1 MAKKKQEKVT
11 EFLDYDKNGNIVTK
25 KLTGNTGGYDAKDLV
40 KSKKTTSVKTP
51 ATVERTIKPTGS
63 FNKKQEFTNNDTTDI
78 RTVDTVNKK
87 EKVVSEK
94 DTEKKDNKKQT
105 QKEFDK
111 ADKELKLAKNEYALA
126 LGPYRQALSNELQK
140 QGIDYSKTINF
151 DDYSKKKLDFKSK
164 EEGIKPQAPKS
175 QKAIGEVIDVLPD
188 DVKNNLKE
196 ANRKEAFAQYNYDV
210 AKVNNEDSTLLQKT
224 LGVPYYAIA
233 DLLSPITDDN
243 IGLTDEKGNKIFLP
257 SYNELKYQKVHED
270 TSGVGKFL
278 QDIGYNSTK
287 IIGAGLLDI
296 PTAGVGGKALY
307 WTDMATDNFENAK
320 NEGYDNKS
328 AIANTIISTGTEFL
342 TEKLLGGLSKK
353 LTGGK
358 ASQLQKGISNKIY
371 KIIQEP
377 KIANVI
383 GSMGSEGAEEFLQEW
398 IGAVNDAV
406 TLGKDIDIWETF
418 KNSLYSAAVGAG
430 SGGVVTGTNNVEG
443 IEAQRGIDEANG
455 LIDILNQRKAQTTD
469 KRALNDINKALDQ
482 AQNYVESPFST
493 KYENTNQELNK
504 AIGKIDRRLTKV
516 QNLNEVERDALTEI
530 TQKRLSGEPLNDND
544 IATINYL
551 NSKEVTQED
560 IANQQVQEI
569 QRNAEEGKISKGE
582 AAQEIQ
588 AIDNVI
594 TNQNEEIQ
602 ETPQEIEQAEIEET
616 PVEENKQEVVE
627 EKPVV
632 KEQPKKQENKRI
644 VNGRNYGAERYSKL
658 SDEDIKSLDA
668 IYTKQ
673 KNNEALN
680 ENDRKQLDYFK
691 RKSKGLKNPELTTN
705 NTYEETRKELS
716 KTSLNKYDDT
726 LMKQAKEVVEANKQG
741 RRTKQQWLELA
752 KYMGMQMQDADSNS
766 IKEYALQTFKSE
778 RPNQKENLNR
788 QSAGY
793 VDFKVNEWV
802 NAFYEGAGV
811 GEKTNTQQEKIDSNI
826 ETKYNDD
833 VVKEKPIRSLVEAAY
848 EKVKENN
855 DEGTS
860 DSSFS
865 NENIPAKKEE
875 DVIRVK
881 TKEQEREHLEKNGV
895 SKEAAKILSEMPKP
909 DDLTI
914 KEKIKEGKASV
925 AEEWQYFKRNLVD
938 KGETIYTIAKKTKNR
953 LLYAKYD
960 KRGTTVGEANYD
972 IGKAQTD
979 LNGKEFKNFKVKD
992 ENGKIKNVAMSLN
1005 DIWDG
1010 IDVAAANEYLA
1021 NWLNVDRYPQM
1032 NETGRRLQA
1041 SLQER
1046 IDKGQLTQKEADEI
1060 IRKHEGNKYVLSP
1073 DITDKDSLKRI
1084 KELEKEHPELKLFGE
1099 NIWQYGKNQLQMR
1112 VESGEISKAQAQQ
1125 FEKETPHY
1133 VRLQREVPQQSTNKI
1148 EFDKN
1153 GNAKVN
1159 RQIKEFKGSN
1169 YNILPFKEVMAQ
1181 NTLDVRN
1188 SVRDNMFAQ
1197 ELAKTLGVSA
1207 DGGKITDIN
1216 DIMGINEDLVAK
1228 RGVEDNG
1235 DGTYSFTF
1243 YNDGGLVTIP
1253 INEGIYEAL
1262 QPNKTYDLENKRP
1275 LKLFRKVDS
1284 VRKALL
1290 TDKNPLFL
1298 ATNMMKDLFDAP
1310 LNSRYPLLFGKNYL
1324 KAVKEIILQGGKGKN
1339 YQQYQALGGL
1349 QNTYFENQSFQKQGS
1364 MKNPLNWITKANNAI
1379 EQLPRLAEFMSTME
1393 KTGNIDEAM
1402 YNAAEI
1408 TTNFKR
1414 GGNVSKALNRN
1425 GATFLNASIQGFS
1438 KQVRN
1443 FTDAFNIQDGKVNV
1457 DARLATQMLAK
1468 AVILGIA
1475 PAVLNDWAYDDDDD
1489 YQDLQDYIK
1498 DNYYLFKGRDG
1509 TWVRIPKG
1517 RAVSVFQSAARRTK
1531 YRIKGDEKAYKGFMR
1546 QASNQIAPN
1555 NPLENNILSPF
1566 IDVAAN
1572 KSWSGN
1578 PIVSEYKH
1586 NETHQGEVEQDMK
1599 TDKLSKWLGKTFN
1612 YSPKKINYI
1621 IDQYSGVLG
1630 DVILPLGTDY
1640 AESKSDNP
1648 LYQAFVNP
1656 LISKFTTNS
1665 VTSSKSQQE
1674 FYDALSKANDDNDK
1688 SWSGRTETHQA
1699 VASYLGSKSKEI
1711 SDIRK
1716 KITELQESDKSNR
1729 EKFEGSLE
1737 YTKQINAIAKDAVKQ
1752 SKKIKKSG
1760 NSIKV
1765 GDSEF
1770 TIANGEATKINQK
1783 TVDAAKEFGISAAA
1797 YRDIST
1803 YKYNARAD
1811 KDENGKTIRG
1821 TAKQKVI
1828 DYVYSKEELTEA
1840 QKKAI
1845 IEKLYSRK

>member
-1 MAKKKQEKVT
+1 MAKKPKVKRVVI
-11 EFLDYDKNGNIVTK
+11 DANGNVSDYK
-25 KLTGNTGGYDAKDLV
+25 GSNMEQRVNTATERRTTQQRTSNTTNRQPIQRNNFSTN
-40 KSKKTTSVKTP
+40 SKNDI
-51 ATVERTIKPTGS
+51 RTIKTE
-63 FNKKQEFTNNDTTDI
+63 NTNNKTDDTRTIKTEDI
-78 RTVDTVNKK
+78 QEQQNKESAKK
-87 EKVVSEK
+87 EYEK
-94 DTEKKDNKKQT
+94 TKKKLNRAEQTFQGSLSAAQHTLGKEYEKRGVDFTTK
-105 QKEFDK
+105 
-111 ADKELKLAKNEYALA
+111 
-126 LGPYRQALSNELQK
+126 
-140 QGIDYSKTINF
+140 F
-151 DDYSKKKLDFKSK
+151 DDYPKKKLDFQSK
-164 EEGIKPQAPKS
+164 EAGIKPEKN
-175 QKAIGEVIDVLPD
+175 KIDREAI
-188 DVKNNLKE
+188 KE
-196 ANRKEAFAQYNYDV
+196 ARQAAEKDYKKAAQDYRQWQLANYENNV
-210 AKVNNEDSTLLQKT
+210 AKVNSEDSTFLDKT
-224 LGVPYYAIA
+224 VLTPVRAIN
-233 DLLSPITDDN
+233 DLLSPLTDSDST
-243 IGLTDEKGNKIFLP
+243 IVDEKGNKTFLP
-257 SYNELKYQKVHED
+257 TYNELKQQKVRND
-270 TSGVGKFL
+270 TKGLGGFL
-278 QDIGYNSTK
+278 QDIGYNATK
-287 IIGAGLLDI
+287 IIGAGLIDAG
-296 PTAGVGGKALY
+296 TAGVGGKSLY
-307 WTDMATDNFENAK
+307 WTDMATDNFKKAK
-320 NEGYDNKS
+320 NEGADNSS
-328 AIANTIISTGTEFL
+328 AIANTIVSTGTEFL

-358 ASQLQKGISNKIY
+358 ASELQKGISNKIY

-377 KIANVI
+377 KVANVI

-398 IGAVNDAV
+398 IGAVNDAI
-406 TLGKDIDIWETF
+406 TLGKDIDVWDTF

-430 SGGVVTGTNNVEG
+430 SGGVVTGTNNTEG

-455 LIDILNQRKAQTTD
+455 LIDILNQRKAQTND
-469 KRALNDINKALDQ
+469 KRALNTIDKALDQ
-482 AQNYVESPFST
+482 AQNYVASPFST
-493 KYENTNQELNK
+493 RYENTNQELTD
-504 AIGKIDRRLTKV
+504 AIGKIDRRLAKV
-516 QNLNEVERDALTEI
+516 QNLPEVEKAALTEI
-530 TQKRLSGEPLNDND
+530 TQKRLNGEPLNEND

-551 NSKEVTQED
+551 NGKEDTMGD
-560 IANQQVQEI
+560 IANQQVQQVEQAVEDGTI
-569 QRNAEEGKISKGE
+569 DKSE

-588 AIDNVI
+588 AINNTLVNQGNQI
-594 TNQNEEIQ
+594 TEQQ
-602 ETPQEIEQAEIEET
+602 ETANESIEET
-616 PVEENKQEVVE
+616 QPQEQQKQPVQAENEQAKPNTNQEQKQAPKEEESTIKQED
-627 EKPVV
+627 
-632 KEQPKKQENKRI
+632 NKR
-644 VNGRNYGAERYSKL
+644 VLNGRDYSKYTKL
-658 SDEDIKSLDA
+658 SDEDIQKLDNL
-668 IYTKQ
+668 YTKH
-673 KNNEALN
+673 KNNEKLTN
-680 ENDRKQLDYFK
+680 QEQQDMQYLRRKQ
-691 RKSKGLKNPELTTN
+691 KGLKHPELTTN

-741 RRTKQQWLELA
+741 KRTKQQWLETA
-752 KYMGMQMQDADSNS
+752 KFMGMQMQDADSKA
-766 IKEYALQTFKSE
+766 IKDYALQTFKSE
-778 RPNQKENLNR
+778 RPNIKENLNR
-788 QSAGY
+788 QSQGY

-811 GEKTNTQQEKIDSNI
+811 GKQQTETQSSISKPEVAKQNEIKEQPQEQKETIEEK
-826 ETKYNDD
+826 
-833 VVKEKPIRSLVEAAY
+833 A
-848 EKVKENN
+848 
-855 DEGTS
+855 
-860 DSSFS
+860 
-865 NENIPAKKEE
+865 NIPAKKEE
-875 DVIRVK
+875 DVIKVK
-881 TKEQEREHLEKNGV
+881 TKEQEREHLVKNGV

-914 KEKIKEGKASV
+914 KEKIKQGKTTV

-979 LNGKEFKNFKVKD
+979 LNGKEFKNFKVKGKD
-992 ENGKIKNVAMSLN
+992 GKIKNTSMSLN
-1005 DIWDG
+1005 DIWEG
-1010 IDVAAANEYLA
+1010 IDTDLANEYLA

-1046 IDKGQLTQKEADEI
+1046 IDKGKLTQAEADEI

-1073 DITDKDSLKRI
+1073 DITDKDSMKRI
-1084 KELEKEHPELKLFGE
+1084 KELEKDHPELKLFGE
-1099 NIWQYGKNQLQMR
+1099 NIWQYGKNQLKIR
-1112 VESGEISKAQAQQ
+1112 VESGEISQAQANQ
-1125 FEKETPHY
+1125 FLKETPHY

-1243 YNDGGLVTIP
+1243 YNNGGLVTIP
-1253 INEGIYEAL
+1253 INKGIYEAL
-1262 QPNKTYDLENKRP
+1262 QPNKTYDLENKTP

-1284 VRKALL
+1284 ARKALL

-1349 QNTYFENQSFQKQGS
+1349 QNTYFENSEFKGKMS

-1414 GGNVSKALNRN
+1414 GGDVAKAFNRN

-1443 FTDAFNIQDGKVNV
+1443 FSDAFGIRDGKVSV

-1475 PAVLNDWAYDDDDD
+1475 PAVLNDWAYEDDED

-1498 DNYYLFKGRDG
+1498 DNYYLFKGKDG

-1531 YRIKGDEKAYKGFMR
+1531 YRIKGDNKAFKGFWR

-1566 IDVAAN
+1566 FDVATN

-1586 NETHQGEVEQDMK
+1586 NETHQGEVEQDIK

-1630 DVILPLGTDY
+1630 DIVLPLGTDY

-1688 SWSGRTETHQA
+1688 SWSGRTAKHQA
-1699 VASYLGSKSKEI
+1699 IASYLGSESKKI

-1716 KITELQESDKSNR
+1716 KMTELQESDKSNR

-1737 YTKQINAIAKDAVKQ
+1737 YTKQINDIAKNAVKQ
-1752 SKKIKKSG
+1752 SKKVEKSNG
-1760 NSIKV
+1760 SIKI
-1765 GDSEF
+1765 GDAEF
-1770 TIANGEATKINQK
+1770 TVTNGEATKVNQK
-1783 TVDAAKEFGISAAA
+1783 TVDAAKQFGISAAA
-1797 YRDIST
+1797 YQDIST

-1811 KDENGKTIRG
+1811 KDESGKTIRG
-1821 TAKQKVI
+1821 TAKQKVVN
-1828 DYVYSKEELTEA
+1828 YVYSKEELTEA